1 MVRIRPTAAGFAFF
15 LLPPLLLYK
24 GIPQT
29 GTPALIA
36 GIGLPSL
43 VLLSFL
49 FLMFGIYTVNKIA
62 RRAARNAEIL
72 PDSAVIGFP
81 QVLKVDPLRRSFLPG
96 IRLSWQWILR
106 FGPFR
111 YQMAAPLPVKAAGS
125 ALLLLPRRGEWAGRS
140 FLRAGDSFGFFHFDY
155 PLEDGE
161 CVSVPPLISTL
172 DASDIPGRPAA
183 SAAAA
188 PRLKEDTEE
197 RLERRSYVPGDDPR
211 KLDWKVYARTGEML
225 VRVGEEAVPDRG
237 RLWLLVV
244 SPSVKRFRKKAQVYR
259 LDVCLEAAAALA
271 QRMEAENQ
279 DVRALLPGE
288 ERWAGID
295 SDWGRRLAR
304 SLPSG
309 NLIFPSSGE
318 RLWVVGTPGEPAVKA
333 AAVEAVNRGCRV
345 TLAHPSPGFLA
356 NPGGVELLWYRKKLE
371 QVEIDAEGEGLDVRR
386 I

>member
-1 MVRIRPTAAGFAFF
+1 MVRVRPTAAGIVFF

-24 GIPQT
+24 GISRT

-43 VLLSFL
+43 VLLSLL
-49 FLMFGIYTVNKIA
+49 FLIFGIYSVNKIA
-62 RRAARNAEIL
+62 RRAARSAGVL

-81 QVLKVDPLRRSFLPG
+81 QVLKVDPRRTSFLPG
-96 IRLSWQWILR
+96 IRLSWHWALR

-111 YQMAAPLPVKAAGS
+111 YQTAAPLPVKAAGS
-125 ALLLLPRRGEWAGRS
+125 ALLILPRRGEWAGSS
-140 FLRAGDSFGFFHFDY
+140 FLRAGDPFGFFYFDY
-155 PLEDGE
+155 PLEEGE
-161 CVSVPPLISTL
+161 CISVPPPVSAL
-172 DASDIPGRPAA
+172 DVSDIPGRPAA

-188 PRLKEDTEE
+188 PRLKEDAEE

-211 KLDWKVYARTGEML
+211 RLDWKVYARTGEML

-244 SPSVKRFRKKAQVYR
+244 SPAVKRFGKKALVYR
-259 LDVCLEAAAALA
+259 LDVCLEAAAALV

-288 ERWAGID
+288 ERWTGID
-295 SDWGRRLAR
+295 GDWGRRLAR
-304 SLPSG
+304 SLPPG
-309 NLIFPSSGE
+309 NLEFPSPGE
-318 RLWVVGTPGEPAVKA
+318 RLWVVGHPGSPGVKA
-333 AAVEAVNRGCRV
+333 AAAEAVNRGCRV
-345 TLAHPSPGFLA
+345 TLAHPSTGFLT
-356 NPGGVELLWYRKKLE
+356 NPGRFELLWYRKKLE
-371 QVEIDAEGEGLDVRR
+371 QAEIDAEAEGFDVRR